1 MPGKSRR
8 FPRCLLPRY
17 GLQYCMKKSGQKTAV
32 SEESVAEQPGAR
44 PHESE
49 HGKDCRCEETA
60 AMKPGELLKL
70 MISDLA
76 FWKKAKK

>member
-1 MPGKSRR
+1 ME
-8 FPRCLLPRY
+8 
-17 GLQYCMKKSGQKTAV
+17 KSGQKRVA
-32 SEESVAEQPGAR
+32 SEERVAKQPGAR

-49 HGKDCRCEETA
+49 HGKACRCEETA